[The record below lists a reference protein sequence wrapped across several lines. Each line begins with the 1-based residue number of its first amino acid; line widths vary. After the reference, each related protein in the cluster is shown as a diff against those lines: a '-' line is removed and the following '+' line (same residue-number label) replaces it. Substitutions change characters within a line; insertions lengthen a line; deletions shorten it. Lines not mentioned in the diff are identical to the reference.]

1 MNWQPGQTRNFVKHD
16 TLSIV
21 KKSMLFM
28 ILMIVVMFVVAI
40 TATWR
45 VASQQNERADLRSG
59 QLLKTA
65 LDNRTAT
72 LRDHLADYA
81 DWGEAYLNLHQRMN
95 IQWAWDGQNLGDS
108 LYKLFQYEGVFVI
121 SPTGQ
126 TTYSVLNGQ
135 RQLEPFE
142 TWLGAQVLKRLQNEL
157 ALSKG
162 APLTRIMMANGEPV
176 IIGAAWIK
184 TGSDAS
190 VRQTTDNSTVMIFV
204 DKLTPQ
210 KLVQMG
216 HKYAIEQVSFKPS
229 NPLAQ
234 AADYREGMVN
244 IPTDEGDMTL
254 GWRSDDPGG
263 ALLKW
268 QFPLLL
274 GMGIITLLF
283 IAAVLR
289 SVLAKAR
296 SNDRNVWLLKQSQR
310 ALAASERRFRDVAE
324 ATTDWIWE
332 MDEHLQLA
340 WISDRFPAITGYPT
354 RQWLGRNVTA
364 FVPQSA
370 TAIKAW
376 FTDPAADTVFTRKNC
391 AYLSPEGQGRYCN
404 IVIKRVD
411 VSGGATTFRGTA
423 TDVTAELEAQERVKF
438 LSFHDE
444 LTGLPNRISLKD
456 FLETKLREHPYSGNQ
471 IAVITLDLD
480 KFKPVNDLFGHAT
493 GDKLLKQV
501 AHRLAGCIS
510 KNDQVSRHGGDEFV
524 IILPDIQHRAEVDA
538 VCKNITAALSAPF
551 EIVDNNDI
559 FIGVSMGIALYP
571 NDTQTPWDLMRF
583 SDIALYEAKKDEHT
597 RWIYFNQNMIE
608 QIIQRREMENDL
620 RCAISEN
627 QFLLYYQ
634 PRYDFRQSRIHA
646 VEALVR
652 WEHPTLGLLMPDQFI
667 PLAESSGLI
676 MGLSRWVLLNACKDI
691 NESLPAMTLSVN
703 ISAVEFLN
711 PGLVERVKEALEIS
725 GLPAAQL
732 ELEVTE
738 NVTLSQPERVLHI
751 MHELKTLGVRFLIDD
766 FGTGYSSLN
775 YLRTFPFDGIKLDK
789 SFIFAME
796 SSDNARDVIENMIN
810 LGKSYSLN
818 VTAEGVE
825 TSGQLSMLEKF
836 KCDEAQ
842 GYYIG
847 RPVPL
852 EKIPQ
857 NKMM

>member
-1 MNWQPGQTRNFVKHD
+1 MTWQPGQTLNFVKHD

-28 ILMIVVMFVVAI
+28 IIMVVVIFMVAI

-45 VASQQNERADLRSG
+45 VASDQNERADLRSA
-59 QLLKTA
+59 QLLKKA

-72 LRDHLADYA
+72 IRDHLADYA
-81 DWGEAYLNLHQRMN
+81 DWGEAYINLHQSMN

-126 TTYSVLNGQ
+126 TQYSVINGQ

-142 TWLGAQVLKRLQNEL
+142 SWLDAPVLNSLQDEL
-157 ALSKG
+157 TFSKG
-162 APLTRIMMANGEPV
+162 LPLTRIVIANGEPV

-184 TGSDAS
+184 AGSDAS
-190 VRQTTDNSTVMIFV
+190 VRPTADKPSLMIFV
-204 DKLTPQ
+204 DKLTPE
-210 KLVQMG
+210 KLVLMG
-216 HKYAIEQVSFKPS
+216 HEYAIEQVGFKP
-229 NPLAQ
+229 PDTLA
-234 AADYREGMVN
+234 DVPPYREGLVR
-244 IPTDEGDMTL
+244 IPTDDGGITL
-254 GWRSDDPGG
+254 SWKSDDPGG

-268 QFPLLL
+268 EFPLLL
-274 GMGIITLLF
+274 SMGVIILLF

-296 SNDRNVWLLKQSQR
+296 INDHNVWLLKQSQL

-332 MDEHLQLA
+332 MDEHLQFT
-340 WISDRFPAITGYPT
+340 WISDRFPAITGYQT
-354 RQWLGRNVTA
+354 RQWLGRCVTD
-364 FVPQSA
+364 FLPQSA
-370 TAIKAW
+370 TAIKGW
-376 FTDPAADTVFTRKNC
+376 FNDPCADPIFTRKNC
-391 AYLSPEGQGRYCN
+391 AYLSAQAQGRYCN
-404 IVIKRVD
+404 IVIKRVS
-411 VSGGATTFRGTA
+411 VSGGVTTFRGTA

-444 LTGLPNRISLKD
+444 LTGLPNRIYLKD
-456 FLETKLREHPYSGNQ
+456 FLESKLREQPYFGNQ

-480 KFKPVNDLFGHAT
+480 KFKPVNDLFGHAA

-501 AHRLAGCIS
+501 AHRLEGCIS
-510 KNDQVSRHGGDEFV
+510 KNDLVSRHGGDEFV
-524 IILPDIQHRAEVDA
+524 IILPDIQHDADVDA
-538 VCKNITAALSAPF
+538 VCKNITAALSSPF
-551 EIVDNNDI
+551 KIVDNNDI

-571 NDTQTPWDLMRF
+571 KDTQTPWDLMRF

-620 RCAISEN
+620 RCAINEN
-627 QFLLYYQ
+627 QFILYYQ
-634 PRYDFRQSRIHA
+634 PRYDLKVSRVQA

-676 MGLSRWVLLNACKDI
+676 MGLSRWVLIKACMDI
-691 NESLPAMTLSVN
+691 SEYLPAMTLSVN

-711 PGLVERVKEALEIS
+711 PGLVERVKEALRVS

-738 NVTLSQPERVLHI
+738 NVTLSQPERVLNI
-751 MHELKTLGVRFLIDD
+751 MHELKSLGVRFLIDD

-796 SSDNARDVIENMIN
+796 SSDSAKDVIENMIN
-810 LGKSYSLN
+810 LGKSYCLN

-825 TSGQLSMLEKF
+825 TSGQLSMLEKY

-852 EKIPQ
+852 DKIQ
-857 NKMM
+857 LNKMM

>member
-1 MNWQPGQTRNFVKHD
+1 MIILVVV
-16 TLSIV
+16 I
-21 KKSMLFM
+21 FM
-28 ILMIVVMFVVAI
+28 VAI

-45 VASQQNERADLRSG
+45 VASDQNERADLRSA
-59 QLLKTA
+59 QLLKKA

-72 LRDHLADYA
+72 IRDHLADYA
-81 DWGEAYLNLHQRMN
+81 DWGEAYINLHQSMN

-126 TTYSVLNGQ
+126 TQYSVINGQ

-142 TWLGAQVLKRLQNEL
+142 SWLDAPVLNSLQDEL
-157 ALSKG
+157 TFSKG
-162 APLTRIMMANGEPV
+162 LPLTRIVIANGEPV

-184 TGSDAS
+184 AGSDAS
-190 VRQTTDNSTVMIFV
+190 VRPTPDKPSLMIFV
-204 DKLTPQ
+204 DKLTPE
-210 KLVQMG
+210 KLVLMG
-216 HKYAIEQVSFKPS
+216 HEYAIEQVGFKP
-229 NPLAQ
+229 PDTLA
-234 AADYREGMVN
+234 DVPPYREGLVR
-244 IPTDEGDMTL
+244 IPTDDGGITL
-254 GWRSDDPGG
+254 SWKSDDPGG

-268 QFPLLL
+268 EFPLLL
-274 GMGIITLLF
+274 SMGVIILLF

-296 SNDRNVWLLKQSQR
+296 INDHNVWLLKQSQL

-332 MDEHLQLA
+332 MDEHLQFT
-340 WISDRFPAITGYPT
+340 WISDRFPAITGYQT
-354 RQWLGRNVTA
+354 RQWLGRCVTD
-364 FVPQSA
+364 FLPQSA
-370 TAIKAW
+370 TAIKGW
-376 FTDPAADTVFTRKNC
+376 FNDPCADPIFTRKNC
-391 AYLSPEGQGRYCN
+391 GYLSAQAQGRYCN
-404 IVIKRVD
+404 IVIKRVS
-411 VSGGATTFRGTA
+411 VSGGVTTFRGTA

-444 LTGLPNRISLKD
+444 LTGLPNRIYLKD
-456 FLETKLREHPYSGNQ
+456 FLESKLREQPYFGNQ

-480 KFKPVNDLFGHAT
+480 KFKPVNDLFGHAA

-501 AHRLAGCIS
+501 AHRLEGCIS
-510 KNDQVSRHGGDEFV
+510 KNDLVSRHGGDEFV
-524 IILPDIQHRAEVDA
+524 IILPDIQHDADVDA
-538 VCKNITAALSAPF
+538 VCKNITAALSSPF
-551 EIVDNNDI
+551 KIVDNNDI

-571 NDTQTPWDLMRF
+571 KDTQTPWDLMRF

-620 RCAISEN
+620 RCAINEN
-627 QFLLYYQ
+627 QFILYYQ
-634 PRYDFRQSRIHA
+634 PRYDLKVSRVQA

-676 MGLSRWVLLNACKDI
+676 MGLSRWVLIKACMDI
-691 NESLPAMTLSVN
+691 SESLPAMTLSVN

-711 PGLVERVKEALEIS
+711 PGLVERVKEALRVS

-738 NVTLSQPERVLHI
+738 NVTLSQPERVLDI
-751 MHELKTLGVRFLIDD
+751 MHELKSLGVRFLIDD

-796 SSDNARDVIENMIN
+796 SSDSAKDVIENMIN
-810 LGKSYSLN
+810 LGKSYCLN

-825 TSGQLSMLEKF
+825 TSGQLSMLEKY

-852 EKIPQ
+852 DKIQ
-857 NKMM
+857 LNKMM

>member
-1 MNWQPGQTRNFVKHD
+1 
-16 TLSIV
+16 
-21 KKSMLFM
+21 MLFM
-28 ILMIVVMFVVAI
+28 IILVVVIFMVAI

-45 VASQQNERADLRSG
+45 VASDQNERADLRSA
-59 QLLKTA
+59 QLLKKA

-72 LRDHLADYA
+72 IRDHLADYA
-81 DWGEAYLNLHQRMN
+81 DWGEAYINLHQSMN

-126 TTYSVLNGQ
+126 TQYSVINGQ

-142 TWLGAQVLKRLQNEL
+142 SWLDAPVLNSLQDEL
-157 ALSKG
+157 TFSKG
-162 APLTRIMMANGEPV
+162 LPLTRIVIANGEPV

-184 TGSDAS
+184 AGSDAS
-190 VRQTTDNSTVMIFV
+190 VRPTPDKPSLMIFV
-204 DKLTPQ
+204 DKLTPE
-210 KLVQMG
+210 KLVLMG
-216 HKYAIEQVSFKPS
+216 HEYAIEQVGFKP
-229 NPLAQ
+229 PDTLA
-234 AADYREGMVN
+234 DVPPYREGLVR
-244 IPTDEGDMTL
+244 IPTDDGGITL
-254 GWRSDDPGG
+254 SWKSDDPGG

-268 QFPLLL
+268 EFPLLL
-274 GMGIITLLF
+274 SMGVIILLF

-296 SNDRNVWLLKQSQR
+296 INDHNVWLLKQSQL

-332 MDEHLQLA
+332 MDEHLQFT
-340 WISDRFPAITGYPT
+340 WISDRFPAITGYQT
-354 RQWLGRNVTA
+354 RQWLGRCVTD
-364 FVPQSA
+364 FLPQSA
-370 TAIKAW
+370 TAIKGW
-376 FTDPAADTVFTRKNC
+376 FNDPCADPIFTRKNC
-391 AYLSPEGQGRYCN
+391 GYLSAQAQGRYCN
-404 IVIKRVD
+404 IVIKRVS
-411 VSGGATTFRGTA
+411 VSGGVTTFRGTA

-444 LTGLPNRISLKD
+444 LTGLPNRIYLKD
-456 FLETKLREHPYSGNQ
+456 FLESKLREQPYFGNQ

-480 KFKPVNDLFGHAT
+480 KFKPVNDLFGHAA

-501 AHRLAGCIS
+501 AHRLEGCIS
-510 KNDQVSRHGGDEFV
+510 KNDLVSRHGGDEFV
-524 IILPDIQHRAEVDA
+524 IILPDIQHDADVDA
-538 VCKNITAALSAPF
+538 VCKNITAALSSPF
-551 EIVDNNDI
+551 KIVDNNDI

-571 NDTQTPWDLMRF
+571 KDTQTPWDLMRF

-620 RCAISEN
+620 RCAINEN
-627 QFLLYYQ
+627 QFILYYQ
-634 PRYDFRQSRIHA
+634 PRYDLKVSRVQA

-676 MGLSRWVLLNACKDI
+676 MGLSRWVLIKACMDI
-691 NESLPAMTLSVN
+691 SESLPAMTLSVN

-711 PGLVERVKEALEIS
+711 PGLVERVKEALRVS

-738 NVTLSQPERVLHI
+738 NVTLSQPERVLDI
-751 MHELKTLGVRFLIDD
+751 MHELKSLGVRFLIDD

-796 SSDNARDVIENMIN
+796 SSDSAKDVIENMIN
-810 LGKSYSLN
+810 LGKSYCLN

-825 TSGQLSMLEKF
+825 TSGQLSMLEKY

-852 EKIPQ
+852 DKIQ
-857 NKMM
+857 LNKMM

>member
-1 MNWQPGQTRNFVKHD
+1 MTWQPGQTLNFVKHD

-28 ILMIVVMFVVAI
+28 IIMVVVIFMVAI

-45 VASQQNERADLRSG
+45 VASDQNERADLRSA
-59 QLLKTA
+59 QLLKKA

-72 LRDHLADYA
+72 IRDHLADYA
-81 DWGEAYLNLHQRMN
+81 DWGEAYINLHQSMN

-126 TTYSVLNGQ
+126 TQYSVINGQ

-142 TWLGAQVLKRLQNEL
+142 SWLDAPVLNSLQDEL
-157 ALSKG
+157 TFSKG
-162 APLTRIMMANGEPV
+162 LPLTRIVIANGEPV

-184 TGSDAS
+184 AGSDAS
-190 VRQTTDNSTVMIFV
+190 VRPTADKPSLMIFV
-204 DKLTPQ
+204 DKLTPE
-210 KLVQMG
+210 KLVLMG
-216 HKYAIEQVSFKPS
+216 HEYAIEQVGFKP
-229 NPLAQ
+229 PDTLA
-234 AADYREGMVN
+234 DVPPYREGLVR
-244 IPTDEGDMTL
+244 IPTDDGGITL
-254 GWRSDDPGG
+254 SWKSDDPGG

-268 QFPLLL
+268 EFPLLL
-274 GMGIITLLF
+274 SMGVIILLF

-296 SNDRNVWLLKQSQR
+296 INDHNVWLLKQSQL

-332 MDEHLQLA
+332 MDEHLQFT
-340 WISDRFPAITGYPT
+340 WISDRFPAITGYQT
-354 RQWLGRNVTA
+354 RQWLGRCVTD
-364 FVPQSA
+364 FLPQSA
-370 TAIKAW
+370 TAIKGW
-376 FTDPAADTVFTRKNC
+376 FNDPCADPIFTRKNC
-391 AYLSPEGQGRYCN
+391 GYLSAQAQGRYCN
-404 IVIKRVD
+404 IVIKRVS
-411 VSGGATTFRGTA
+411 VSGGVTTFRGTA

-444 LTGLPNRISLKD
+444 LTGLPNRIYLKD
-456 FLETKLREHPYSGNQ
+456 FLESKLREQPYFGNQ

-480 KFKPVNDLFGHAT
+480 KFKPVNDLFGHAA

-501 AHRLAGCIS
+501 AHRLEGCIS
-510 KNDQVSRHGGDEFV
+510 KNDLVSRHGGDEFV
-524 IILPDIQHRAEVDA
+524 IILPDIQHDADVDA
-538 VCKNITAALSAPF
+538 VCKNITAALSSPF
-551 EIVDNNDI
+551 KIVDNNDI

-571 NDTQTPWDLMRF
+571 KDTQTPWDLMRF

-620 RCAISEN
+620 RCAINEN
-627 QFLLYYQ
+627 QFILYYQ
-634 PRYDFRQSRIHA
+634 PRYDLKVSRVQA

-676 MGLSRWVLLNACKDI
+676 MGLSRWVLIKACMDI
-691 NESLPAMTLSVN
+691 SESLPAMTLSVN

-711 PGLVERVKEALEIS
+711 PGLVERVKEALRVS

-738 NVTLSQPERVLHI
+738 NVTLSQPERVLDI
-751 MHELKTLGVRFLIDD
+751 MHELKSLGVRFLIDD

-796 SSDNARDVIENMIN
+796 SSDSAKDVIENMIN
-810 LGKSYSLN
+810 LGKSYCLN

-825 TSGQLSMLEKF
+825 TSGQLSMLEKY

-852 EKIPQ
+852 DKIQ
-857 NKMM
+857 LNKMM

>member
-1 MNWQPGQTRNFVKHD
+1 MTWQPGQTLNFVKHD

-28 ILMIVVMFVVAI
+28 IIMVVVIFMVTI

-45 VASQQNERADLRSG
+45 VASDQNERADLRSA
-59 QLLKTA
+59 QLLKKA

-72 LRDHLADYA
+72 IRDHLADYA
-81 DWGEAYLNLHQRMN
+81 DWGEAYINLHQSMN

-126 TTYSVLNGQ
+126 TKYSVIDGQ

-142 TWLGAQVLKRLQNEL
+142 SWLDAPVLNSLQDEL
-157 ALSKG
+157 TFSKG
-162 APLTRIMMANGEPV
+162 LPLTRIVIANGEPV

-184 TGSDAS
+184 AGSDAS
-190 VRQTTDNSTVMIFV
+190 VRPTADKPSLMIFV
-204 DKLTPQ
+204 DKLTPE
-210 KLVQMG
+210 KLVLMG
-216 HKYAIEQVSFKPS
+216 HEYAIEQVGFKP
-229 NPLAQ
+229 PDTLAD
-234 AADYREGMVN
+234 APPYREGLVR
-244 IPTDEGDMTL
+244 IPTDDGGITL
-254 GWRSDDPGG
+254 SWKSDDPGG

-268 QFPLLL
+268 EFPLLL
-274 GMGIITLLF
+274 SMGVIILLF

-296 SNDRNVWLLKQSQR
+296 INDHNVWLLKQSQL

-332 MDEHLQLA
+332 MDEHLQFT
-340 WISDRFPAITGYPT
+340 WISDRFPAITGYQT
-354 RQWLGRNVTA
+354 RQWLGRCVTD
-364 FVPQSA
+364 FLPQSA
-370 TAIKAW
+370 TSIKGW
-376 FTDPAADTVFTRKNC
+376 FNDPCADPIFTRKNC
-391 AYLSPEGQGRYCN
+391 GYLSAQAQGRYCN
-404 IVIKRVD
+404 IVIKRVS

-444 LTGLPNRISLKD
+444 LTGLPNRIYLKD
-456 FLETKLREHPYSGNQ
+456 FLESKLREQPYFGNQ

-480 KFKPVNDLFGHAT
+480 KFKPVNDLFGHAA

-501 AHRLAGCIS
+501 AHRLEGCIS
-510 KNDQVSRHGGDEFV
+510 KNDLVSRHGGDEFV
-524 IILPDIQHRAEVDA
+524 IILPDIQHDADVDA
-538 VCKNITAALSAPF
+538 VCKNITAALSSPF
-551 EIVDNNDI
+551 KIVDNNDI

-571 NDTQTPWDLMRF
+571 KDTQAPWDLMRF

-620 RCAISEN
+620 RCAINEN
-627 QFLLYYQ
+627 QFILYYQ
-634 PRYDFRQSRIHA
+634 PRYDLKVSRVQA

-676 MGLSRWVLLNACKDI
+676 MGLSRWVLIKACMDI
-691 NESLPAMTLSVN
+691 SESLPAMTLSVN

-711 PGLVERVKEALEIS
+711 PGLVERVKEALRVS

-738 NVTLSQPERVLHI
+738 NVTLSQPERVLDI
-751 MHELKTLGVRFLIDD
+751 MHELKSLGVRFLIDD

-796 SSDNARDVIENMIN
+796 SSDSAKDVIENMIN
-810 LGKSYSLN
+810 LGKSYCLN

-825 TSGQLSMLEKF
+825 TSGQLSMLEKY

-852 EKIPQ
+852 DKIQ
-857 NKMM
+857 LNKMM

>member
-1 MNWQPGQTRNFVKHD
+1 MTWQPGQTLNFVKHD

-21 KKSMLFM
+21 KRSMLFM
-28 ILMIVVMFVVAI
+28 IILVVVIFMVAI

-45 VASQQNERADLRSG
+45 VASDQNERADLRSA
-59 QLLKTA
+59 QLLKKA

-72 LRDHLADYA
+72 IRDHLADYA
-81 DWGEAYLNLHQRMN
+81 DWGEAYINLHQSMN

-126 TTYSVLNGQ
+126 TQYSVINGQ

-142 TWLGAQVLKRLQNEL
+142 SWLDAPVLNSLQDEL
-157 ALSKG
+157 TFSKG
-162 APLTRIMMANGEPV
+162 LPLTRIVIANGEPV

-184 TGSDAS
+184 AGSDAS
-190 VRQTTDNSTVMIFV
+190 VRPTPDKPSLMIFV
-204 DKLTPQ
+204 DKLTPE
-210 KLVQMG
+210 KLVLMG
-216 HKYAIEQVSFKPS
+216 HEYAIEQVGFKP
-229 NPLAQ
+229 PDTLA
-234 AADYREGMVN
+234 DVPPYREGLVR
-244 IPTDEGDMTL
+244 IPTDDGGITL
-254 GWRSDDPGG
+254 SWKSDDPGG

-268 QFPLLL
+268 EFPLLL
-274 GMGIITLLF
+274 SMGVIILLF

-296 SNDRNVWLLKQSQR
+296 INDHNVWLLKQSQL

-332 MDEHLQLA
+332 MDEHLQFT
-340 WISDRFPAITGYPT
+340 WISDRFPAITGYQT
-354 RQWLGRNVTA
+354 RQWLGRCVTD
-364 FVPQSA
+364 FLPQSA
-370 TAIKAW
+370 TAIKGW
-376 FTDPAADTVFTRKNC
+376 FNDPCADPIFTRKNC
-391 AYLSPEGQGRYCN
+391 GYLSAQAQGRYCN
-404 IVIKRVD
+404 IVIKRVS
-411 VSGGATTFRGTA
+411 VSGGVTTFRGTA

-444 LTGLPNRISLKD
+444 LTGLPNRIYLKD
-456 FLETKLREHPYSGNQ
+456 FLESKLREQPYFGNQ

-480 KFKPVNDLFGHAT
+480 KFKPVNDLFGHAA

-501 AHRLAGCIS
+501 AHRLEGCIS
-510 KNDQVSRHGGDEFV
+510 KNDLVSRHGGDEFV
-524 IILPDIQHRAEVDA
+524 IILPDIQHDADVDA
-538 VCKNITAALSAPF
+538 VCKNITAALSSPF
-551 EIVDNNDI
+551 KIVDNNDI

-571 NDTQTPWDLMRF
+571 KDTQTPWDLMRF

-620 RCAISEN
+620 RCAINEN
-627 QFLLYYQ
+627 QFILYYQ
-634 PRYDFRQSRIHA
+634 PRYDLKVSRVQA

-676 MGLSRWVLLNACKDI
+676 MGLSRWVLIKACMDI
-691 NESLPAMTLSVN
+691 SESLPAMTLSVN

-711 PGLVERVKEALEIS
+711 PGLVERVKEALRVS

-738 NVTLSQPERVLHI
+738 NVTLSQPERVLDI
-751 MHELKTLGVRFLIDD
+751 MHELKSLGVRFLIDD

-796 SSDNARDVIENMIN
+796 SSDSAKDVIENMIN
-810 LGKSYSLN
+810 LGKSYCLN

-825 TSGQLSMLEKF
+825 TSGQLSMLEKY

-852 EKIPQ
+852 DKIQ
-857 NKMM
+857 LNKMM